1 MLLSINIMYRKQCKI
16 QIMKMVVVANVGS
29 LSLDV
34 IETLPKEA
42 NIQDIQDMKEIHS
55 DQIDSLN
62 QTDPLEHL
70 EHLEHLD
77 SFNQTEQIIPPATV
91 DSSSF
96 HFILEFIIKYFATII
111 SSSLFFN

>member
-1 MLLSINIMYRKQCKI
+1 
-16 QIMKMVVVANVGS
+16 MKMVVVANVGS
-29 LSLDV
+29 LSLDI

-70 EHLEHLD
+70 EHLD

-91 DSSSF
+91 
-96 HFILEFIIKYFATII
+96 
-111 SSSLFFN
+111 